1 MQSKPSRWRS
11 DPYGVASGRALAREL
26 GVSPVVGAILARR
39 GFEDVA
45 EARRFLAAEESHDPR
60 SLPGVPAACELILGH
75 VERGSVIAVFGD
87 YDVDGVCS
95 TAILLRTLRTLGADP
110 VWELP
115 SRFDEGYGLSEEAV
129 QRLAGRGVQLLV
141 TVDCGITAVE
151 PVAAARTAG
160 LEIVVTDHHR
170 PGETLPDC
178 TVVHPALGDY
188 GCPELCASG
197 VALKLSEALY
207 AAAGRNPAEAGEDA
221 DLAALATVCD
231 LVPLRGEN
239 RRIVREGL
247 VALGRTQ
254 KAGLRALME
263 AGGVT
268 PGELTEHALGFRLGP
283 RINAAGRM
291 QRADAAL
298 ELLLTDDPARA
309 SEVARELDFLNRDRQ
324 EAETRILFAAEAAAA
339 AQADKAAIVVA
350 GEGWHPGVV
359 GIVASRLV
367 ERWRRP
373 CVVIALDDATGG
385 ERSSDGGSGRGS
397 GRSISA
403 YDLHAGLAACSEHLT
418 RFGGHRM
425 AAGVELS
432 ADSVEPFRR
441 ALAAHAA
448 AALSPEDL
456 IPVERVDAVVPGGDL
471 GLELAEDLELLRPF
485 GMGNPQPTL
494 LVPAARFERVTGM
507 GEEKEHSRFTL
518 VTAGGARSRGV
529 AFGSPPRALAPAAD
543 EPHDIALRLERNR
556 WKGVVEPRVI
566 LRALCP
572 TEPGETHVL
581 GEDRA
586 FWDEL
591 REELSTVAVRRTP
604 GGAEPVKGGS
614 KGYAGVVEDRRS
626 EGFAGVAG
634 DLFSSGEAV
643 LVAVADV
650 PRRRAGLEA
659 VVAGLADGPMPVISW
674 AALAARPELADGF
687 EHLVALDPPPGGI
700 HDPLLNATPR
710 AHLAWGPAEAEFAI
724 AAYRTAL
731 DLRPQLTDVYRALR
745 ELPQDAPA
753 TRLEAAL
760 RGTARYPRT
769 AAVCA
774 NLLRVL
780 TELGLIELDLDGPS
794 CTILEAVRS
803 DLELSPTYRATRDQL
818 EATERALA
826 AELPRALPATATG

>member
-1 MQSKPSRWRS
+1 MQSRPSRWRS
-11 DPYGVASGRALAREL
+11 DPYDVAAGRALAQGL

-39 GFEDVA
+39 GFHELE
-45 EARRFLAAEESHDPR
+45 EARRFLAPEEAHDPR

-75 VERGSVIAVFGD
+75 IGRGERIAVFGD

-95 TAILLRTLRTLGADP
+95 TAMLLRTLRALGADP

-115 SRFDEGYGLSEEAV
+115 SRFDEGYGLSEAAV
-129 QRLAGRGVQLLV
+129 ERLAGRGVRLLV

-151 PVAAARTAG
+151 PVAAARAAG
-160 LEIVVTDHHR
+160 LEVVITDHHR
-170 PGETLPDC
+170 PGETFPGC
-178 TVVHPALGDY
+178 TIVHPALGDY

-197 VALKLSEALY
+197 VVLKLSEALY
-207 AAAGRNPAEAGEDA
+207 AAAGRDPAAAEDV

-247 VALGRTQ
+247 LELARTR

-263 AGGVT
+263 VGGVT
-268 PGELTEHALGFRLGP
+268 PGDISEHSLGFRLGP

-309 SEVARELDFLNRDRQ
+309 SEVAKELDFLNRDRQ

-339 AQADKAAIVVA
+339 AQAHQAAIVVA

-373 CVVIALDDATGG
+373 CVVIALDGAA
-385 ERSSDGGSGRGS
+385 GRGS

-403 YDLHAGLAACSEHLT
+403 YDLHAGLADCSEHLS

-432 ADSVEPFRR
+432 VDSVDDFRR

-448 AALSPEDL
+448 AALAPDDL

-471 GLELAEDLELLRPF
+471 GLALAEDLDLLRPF

-494 LVPAARFERVTGM
+494 LVPSARFDRVTGM

-518 VTAGGARSRGV
+518 VTAGGAKSRGV
-529 AFGSPPRALAPAAD
+529 AFRSPPRELAPAR
-543 EPHDIALRLERNR
+543 ERSHDIALRLEKNR
-556 WKGVVEPRVI
+556 WNGIEEPRVI

-572 TEPGETHVL
+572 TEAGAIEVL
-581 GEDRA
+581 GEERDFWAGLRA
-586 FWDEL
+586 AL
-591 REELSTVAVRRTP
+591 AGQAAPREP
-604 GGAEPVKGGS
+604 GEH
-614 KGYAGVVEDRRS
+614 AGLVEDRRG

-634 DLFSSGEAV
+634 DLFSSGESV

-659 VVAGLADGPMPVISW
+659 VVAALAHGPMPVVSW
-674 AALAARPELADGF
+674 SALEADPALADGF
-687 EHLVALDPPPGGI
+687 DHLVALDPPPGGMT
-700 HDPLLNATPR
+700 DPLLGATAR
-710 AHLAWGPAEAEFAI
+710 AHLAWGPAEAGFAL
-724 AAYRTAL
+724 AAYRAAL
-731 DLRPQLTDVYRALR
+731 DLRPQLTALYRALR
-745 ELPQDAPA
+745 ELPEGSTA
-753 TRLEAAL
+753 RELEAAL
-760 RGTARYPRT
+760 RGPGRYPRG
-769 AAVCA
+769 AAACCR
-774 NLLRVL
+774 LLVVL
-780 TELGLIELDLDGPS
+780 TELGLVELDLEAPS
-794 CTILEAVRS
+794 CRVIEAVKS
-803 DLELSPTYRATRDQL
+803 DLELSPTYLASRTALERA
-818 EATERALA
+818 ERALA
-826 AELPRALPATATG
+826 PEAAPAVPAAPVGATAAG

>member
-1 MQSKPSRWRS
+1 MQSRPSRWKC
-11 DPYGVASGRALAREL
+11 DPYEVEAGRAVAQGL

-39 GFEDVA
+39 GLGDLE
-45 EARRFLAAEESHDPR
+45 EARRFLAAEESHDPA

-75 VERGSVIAVFGD
+75 VERGSVIGVFGD
-87 YDVDGVCS
+87 YDVDGACS
-95 TAILLRTLRTLGADP
+95 TAMMLRTLRALGADP

-115 SRFDEGYGLSEEAV
+115 SRFDEGYGLSEAAAE
-129 QRLAGRGVQLLV
+129 RLAGRGVGLLV

-151 PVAAARTAG
+151 PIAAARAAG
-160 LEIVVTDHHR
+160 LDVVVTDHHR

-178 TVVHPALGDY
+178 TIVHPALGDY

-197 VALKLSEALY
+197 VVLKLSEALY
-207 AAAGRNPAEAGEDA
+207 AAAGRDPAETAEDI

-247 VALGRTQ
+247 VELGRTR

-263 AGGVT
+263 VGGVA
-268 PGELTEHALGFRLGP
+268 PGEVSEHSLGFRLGP

-309 SEVARELDFLNRDRQ
+309 SEVAKELDFLNRDRQ
-324 EAETRILFAAEAAAA
+324 EAETRILFAADAAAA
-339 AQADKAAIVVA
+339 AQAHQAAIVVA

-373 CVVIALDDATGG
+373 CVVIALDGG
-385 ERSSDGGSGRGS
+385 AGRGS
-397 GRSISA
+397 GRSISP
-403 YDLHAGLAACSEHLT
+403 YDLHAGLAACSEHLI

-425 AAGVELS
+425 AAGVELD
-432 ADSVEPFRR
+432 AGAVDAFRR

-448 AALSPEDL
+448 AALSPDDL

-471 GLELAEDLELLRPF
+471 GLGLAEDLELLRPF

-494 LVPAARFERVTGM
+494 LVPSARFERVTGM

-518 VTAGGARSRGV
+518 VTAGGAKSRGV
-529 AFGSPPRALAPAAD
+529 AFRSPPRELAPAQ
-543 EPHDIALRLERNR
+543 ERSHDIALRLEKNR
-556 WKGVVEPRVI
+556 WNGTEEPRVI

-572 TEPGETHVL
+572 TEPGELEVL
-581 GEDRA
+581 GEGHD
-586 FWDEL
+586 FWSEL
-591 REELSTVAVRRTP
+591 RDARDAP
-604 GGAEPVKGGS
+604 PAPA
-614 KGYAGVVEDRRS
+614 AGIEGNSVVEDRRR

-634 DLFSSGEAV
+634 DLFSSGEPV

-659 VVAGLADGPMPVISW
+659 VVAGLSIAPMAVVSW
-674 AALAARPELADGF
+674 AALAARPDLAG
-687 EHLVALDPPPGGI
+687 EYAHLVALDPPPGGMA
-700 HDPLLNATPR
+700 DPLLSLVPR

-724 AAYRTAL
+724 AAYRAAL
-731 DLRPQLTDVYRALR
+731 DLRPQLGHLYRALR
-745 ELPQDAPA
+745 ELPPDAGRPGF
-753 TRLEAAL
+753 EAAL
-760 RGTARYPRT
+760 HGPGRYPR
-769 AAVCA
+769 AAGVCA
-774 NLLRVL
+774 HLLSVL
-780 TELGLIELDLDGPS
+780 TELGLIELDLEAPS
-794 CTILEAVRS
+794 CRIVDGVRS
-803 DLELSPTYRATRDQL
+803 DLELSPTYRAARAEL
-818 EATERALA
+818 EATEQALSP
-826 AELPRALPATATG
+826 ELPAAAPAAAAG